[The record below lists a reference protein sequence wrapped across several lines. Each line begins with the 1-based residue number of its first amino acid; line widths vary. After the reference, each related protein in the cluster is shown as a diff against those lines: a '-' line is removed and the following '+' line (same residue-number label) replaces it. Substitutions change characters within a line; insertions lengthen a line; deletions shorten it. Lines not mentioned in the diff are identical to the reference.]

1 MSPSR
6 ITSRPP
12 APSAVP
18 GRVRLFKYM
27 LRPAFVPPLTILGL
41 EFASLLGNA
50 FVVELVF
57 SWPGMASYGV
67 RSILQKDL
75 NAVMGVVMISGLFF
89 VLANLAIDV
98 LVGFVDPRDPHPRR
112 TCVSAAAVG
121 EAPRISIAY
130 QNWRRFSRNPT
141 AVAGSA
147 IVVIVVAAALFAPWI
162 APYPQHV
169 GAMVNFRARH
179 LPPVRRNTGLA
190 PTTSAA
196 TSSPG
201 CCSATVYRCCWR
213 RSSLASLFRS
223 ASTLGL
229 VAGYF
234 GGWTE
239 IIIMRL
245 TDIALAIPPLVMAL
259 AVTAVLTPSL
269 FHAMLAIAALWW
281 TWHTR
286 LIFSITRTLRQQE
299 FVEAARTLG
308 ASSLHILFR
317 ELLPNCASAILVKTS
332 LDFGFVILIGAALSY
347 LGLGVQP
354 PTADLGTMVANG
366 ADFLPDRWWESLL
379 PGAAILFVALGF
391 NLLGDGLRDLYDV
404 ESVR

>member
-1 MSPSR
+1 M
-6 ITSRPP
+6 
-12 APSAVP
+12 
-18 GRVRLFKYM
+18 
-27 LRPAFVPPLTILGL
+27 
-41 EFASLLGNA
+41 
-50 FVVELVF
+50 
-57 SWPGMASYGV
+57 
-67 RSILQKDL
+67 
-75 NAVMGVVMISGLFF
+75 
-89 VLANLAIDV
+89 
-98 LVGFVDPRDPHPRR
+98 
-112 TCVSAAAVG
+112 SAAVVG

-147 IVVIVVAAALFAPWI
+147 IVVIVVAAALFAPLI
-162 APYPQHV
+162 APYPEHA

-179 LPPVRRNTGLA
+179 LPPSAQYWFGTDNVGRDIFTRVLFGYRVSLLLA
-190 PTTSAA
+190 AVVLGVAVPLGA
-196 TSSPG
+196 
-201 CCSATVYRCCWR
+201 
-213 RSSLASLFRS
+213 
-223 ASTLGL
+223 TLGL
-229 VAGYF
+229 IAGYF

-366 ADFLPDRWWESLL
+366 ADFLPDHWWESLL